1 MKLNVQLNVPYSQK
15 INESQYV
22 TKLKSGWT
30 NELKPPTT
38 THQSSP
44 SQFPVTPY
52 SVQRKLAGDTVVSC
66 ATSPLD
72 DKLPARFCLVG
83 ASYMAVCCS
92 TQRTLEIS
100 WPCPSHRGL
109 GRTLCCENIALGTSP
124 QSSETKMSMPRHMEW
139 LHPVSSHWSTS
150 GLWEGPL
157 GAGGGKKGI
166 N

>member
-1 MKLNVQLNVPYSQK
+1 MNKRS
-15 INESQYV
+15 
-22 TKLKSGWT
+22 
-30 NELKPPTT
+30 ELKPTTT

-44 SQFPVTPY
+44 VSFQSHPVL
-52 SVQRKLAGDTVVSC
+52 SRGSWLVKQLWVVQRPRWM
-66 ATSPLD
+66 TSF
-72 DKLPARFCLVG
+72 LPRSVWHA

-124 QSSETKMSMPRHMEW
+124 QSSETKMLMPRHMEW

-157 GAGGGKKGI
+157 GVGGVKRGSIRLTKKAFWLQI
-166 N
+166 AALNAC

>member
-1 MKLNVQLNVPYSQK
+1 MNKRS
-15 INESQYV
+15 
-22 TKLKSGWT
+22 
-30 NELKPPTT
+30 ELKLQPPPIKV
-38 THQSSP
+38 HPSVSSHTLFCP
-44 SQFPVTPY
+44 EEVGWWY
-52 SVQRKLAGDTVVSC
+52 SCEVVQRPRWM
-66 ATSPLD
+66 TSF
-72 DKLPARFCLVG
+72 LPRSVWHA

-157 GAGGGKKGI
+157 GVGGVKRGSIRLTNKAFWLQI
-166 N
+166 AALNAC